1 MPKQQ
6 SIYNFV
12 LLLFFFFRVGGISC
26 HFCDSKQGHC
36 STNSSLETRESK
48 CAQGY
53 DYCATYKILY
63 DNQTTAQ
70 VTRGCER
77 ECTKPFS
84 KWSAGEKYYCK
95 LCCGKDFCNDQ
106 TIDPCNKIDSLSAKS
121 SITFVFAGLGLY
133 TNYHM
138 FYGWR
143 YYKQSQISLKSFCRI
158 TKHMEV

>member
-12 LLLFFFFRVGGISC
+12 LFLFFFFFRVGGISC
-26 HFCDSKQGHC
+26 HFCDSKQRHC
-36 STNSSLETRESK
+36 STNSSLETRDSK

-121 SITFVFAGLGLY
+121 FITFAFAGLGLY

-138 FYGWR
+138 LYG
-143 YYKQSQISLKSFCRI
+143 
-158 TKHMEV
+158 